1 MFFILHSAESLV
13 RPRARPD
20 RSLSPDS
27 AAEYW
32 AEARRLACYPN
43 ARLPDSTSLP
53 AIERYD
59 FPAPPSPAVV
69 MIDKRREKRLTAQR
83 KKATDTLDSTIPD
96 GDVGGVAVE
105 SNELTDAE
113 LSDLPANVTA
123 KLHQI
128 DSEIETLKRLGESS
142 GITAALIQELQ
153 ASKLVHARG
162 PDLDPV
168 SASRSPSANTEPG
181 YKTRYE
187 RHVFASPS
195 RDTRRDRRTAHGLSY
210 RMDYSST
217 GGRSGTIPSCT
228 SIPRPGY
235 TSGALYSRAISLPR
249 PVAVGAGG
257 DIGQVN
263 HLTSTPRMPLS
274 STGLRIAGPGQP
286 RSGAGLR
293 SGERLLYSGAMVDS
307 VSGDRTLNTDESLLT
322 TLAGAESQQL
332 THDGITS
339 LATSALSVD
348 GLTVC
353 SGDDT
358 ATLGPSSG
366 TYCIK
371 SGTMTGLPPSVT
383 GLRPVSSMLKQRGLA
398 TRHRSRT
405 QTPVRHA
412 SGYGISDSEILDVD
426 SYPSVQSWLRRPSQK
441 KMSFKTYPYE
451 QLRSSATQPIKGL
464 DRTRLENYLSPD
476 EFEALFRM
484 PLVTFQRLP
493 EWKRFDL
500 KKRLE
505 LL

>member
-1 MFFILHSAESLV
+1 
-13 RPRARPD
+13 
-20 RSLSPDS
+20 
-27 AAEYW
+27 
-32 AEARRLACYPN
+32 
-43 ARLPDSTSLP
+43 
-53 AIERYD
+53 
-59 FPAPPSPAVV
+59 

-83 KKATDTLDSTIPD
+83 KKAADTLDSTVPN
-96 GDVGGVAVE
+96 GGTMT
-105 SNELTDAE
+105 SELTDTE
-113 LSDLPANVTA
+113 LSDLPANITA

-195 RDTRRDRRTAHGLSY
+195 RDTRRDRRTAHELSY

-217 GGRSGTIPSCT
+217 GGRSGTIPSCA

-235 TSGALYSRAISLPR
+235 TSGALYSRAVSLPR

-257 DIGQVN
+257 DTGQSN
-263 HLTSTPRMPLS
+263 HLASTPRMPLS
-274 STGLRIAGPGQP
+274 SAGPRVTGPGHLRAGVGLRP
-286 RSGAGLR
+286 
-293 SGERLLYSGAMVDS
+293 GERLLYSGGMLDS

-332 THDGITS
+332 THDGIASCEFYSKPLYSQMGIVVFISVILYEHSMQVYRLS
-339 LATSALSVD
+339 L
-348 GLTVC
+348 
-353 SGDDT
+353 
-358 ATLGPSSG
+358 P
-366 TYCIK
+366 
-371 SGTMTGLPPSVT
+371 
-383 GLRPVSSMLKQRGLA
+383 
-398 TRHRSRT
+398 
-405 QTPVRHA
+405 
-412 SGYGISDSEILDVD
+412 IL
-426 SYPSVQSWLRRPSQK
+426 Q
-441 KMSFKTYPYE
+441 TYPYE

-464 DRTRLENYLSPD
+464 DRTRLENYLSLD
-476 EFEALFRM
+476 EFESLFRM
-484 PLVTFQRLP
+484 PLSAFQRLP